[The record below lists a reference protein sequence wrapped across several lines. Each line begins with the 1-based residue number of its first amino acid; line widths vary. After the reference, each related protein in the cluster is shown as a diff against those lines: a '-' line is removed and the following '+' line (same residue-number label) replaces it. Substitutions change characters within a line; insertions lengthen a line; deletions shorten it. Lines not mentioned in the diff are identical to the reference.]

1 MKRNARKAFNAI
13 RRLGAAVYDRSEHS
27 AEFIL
32 GAERLRDNDPK
43 YADSYQEEIRER
55 VEDGKVINAMGID
68 ERINRILR
76 NNGLHA
82 EWINPAMVGIYAD

>member
-1 MKRNARKAFNAI
+1 MKRNARTAFNAI
-13 RRLGAAVYDRSEHS
+13 QRIGAPVYDRSEES

-32 GAERLRDNDPK
+32 GAERVKDNDPK
-43 YADSYQEEIRER
+43 YADYYQDEIRER

-82 EWINPAMVGIYAD
+82 EWINVAMVGIYVD